1 MSEQQTFQ
9 KGVAAPKVKLDG
21 TGLRIAIVHTRWN
34 FALVDQLYKKVYD
47 TLIEKYNVKP
57 ENVYTDTVSGAYEL
71 PMAAKQL
78 IELSQTQAS
87 ATANDL
93 LGSPALGGAAQK
105 ADRKTGPFDAVI
117 CIGLVIK
124 GGTAHFEYICDAVT
138 HGIMKVQL
146 DTGVPVMFGVLTCYN
161 DEQAIARSTTEDGFH
176 HAEEWAAAAVESGL
190 RKYQKL

>member
-1 MSEQQTFQ
+1 
-9 KGVAAPKVKLDG
+9 
-21 TGLRIAIVHTRWN
+21 
-34 FALVDQLYKKVYD
+34 
-47 TLIEKYNVKP
+47 
-57 ENVYTDTVSGAYEL
+57 
-71 PMAAKQL
+71 MAAKQL
-78 IELSQTQAS
+78 IELSQSQAS
-87 ATANDL
+87 HTATDL
-93 LGSPALGGAAQK
+93 LGSPALNK
-105 ADRKTGPFDAVI
+105 ETKKPFDAVI

-190 RKYQKL
+190 RKYKKL